1 MFSPSEK
8 VTILRRIMLI
18 SSTVIT
24 LPQCTRV
31 SKHRIVH
38 LKYLQFLLVVYLS
51 KAGKRK
57 KRPSERGR
65 QLALRAAGAPG
76 GRAAGSISATRKQ
89 RKPWRAHS
97 ESQDC
102 KLPFSGPHGSVCVW
116 RTSAQ
121 KRNTVSPHLVST
133 ARHKTDFTTGKLT
146 CRNRP

>member
-8 VTILRRIMLI
+8 VTILRRMMLI
-18 SSTVIT
+18 SSMVII
-24 LPQCTRV
+24 LPHI

-38 LKYLQFLLVVYLS
+38 FKYLQFLLVVYLS

-65 QLALRAAGAPG
+65 QLALRAVGAPEG
-76 GRAAGSISATRKQ
+76 EQRGASLPPGSKGSHG
-89 RKPWRAHS
+89 AHS

-121 KRNTVSPHLVST
+121 KRNTVSPHLVSS